1 MFSEACD
8 HDTIT
13 PEQLAVVDALPEK
26 HRRFIRERLK
36 KRNGLVVEC
45 SPAISA
51 CGAFNTCMSFLG
63 TARSVVHS
71 LCPQPRMHARAQTA
85 QSSQSVVVLLD
96 QGEFVRRQR

>member
-13 PEQLAVVDALPEK
+13 PEQLAIVDALPEK

-63 TARSVVHS
+63 TARSVVHF
-71 LCPQPRMHARAQTA
+71 LCAQPRMHAYARAQTA

-96 QGEFVRRQR
+96 QGEFVLR